1 MNEEL
6 LEIQVWGG
14 VLCGGRRS
22 GASGRPQAED
32 ELLGLAYVPLVDLLS
47 HCNKTDTQIR
57 YLTNIEVKVKYSPQ
71 KVTNL
76 HCWRIVAFLGF
87 QHSK

>member
-1 MNEEL
+1 MVIQLVHLHRYMNEEP

-22 GASGRPQAED
+22 GPSGRPQAED

-47 HCNKTDTQIR
+47 HCNKTNTLIR
-57 YLTNIEVKVKYSPQ
+57 YLMDIEVKVKYS
-71 KVTNL
+71 
-76 HCWRIVAFLGF
+76 H
-87 QHSK
+87 

>member
-1 MNEEL
+1 M
-6 LEIQVWGG
+6 WGG

-47 HCNKTDTQIR
+47 HCNKTDTLIR

-76 HCWRIVAFLGF
+76 HCWRIVTFLGF
-87 QHSK
+87 HHSK